1 MTKDLTV
8 GNPMRLIVDFAVP
21 MLLGMLFQ
29 QCYNMMDTMIV
40 GKLLGASAL
49 AAVGSTGSIQ
59 FLVIGFCMGICS
71 GFAIPVAQKMGAGD
85 HSGMRQCVANA
96 GWLSILFAAVITI
109 VTCIFCHQILT
120 GMNTPQDIYVDAY
133 RYLFVIFLG
142 IPATFLYNL
151 LAGIIRALGDSKTPV
166 VFLAIA
172 SFLNIVLDFVLI
184 LYCNTGVAGAAIA
197 TVVSQSVSGI
207 ACLLYMRKKYPILHM
222 TKEERRING
231 RICRWLCLM
240 GVPMGLQYSIT
251 AIGSI
256 VLQTAVNSL
265 GSAYVAAI
273 AAGSKL
279 FQIMCCPF
287 DAMGGTM
294 ATYCGQNVGAQKLE
308 RLGQGIRS
316 CIILGV
322 GYAIL
327 SFVALLLF
335 APEMAIL
342 FLDAKEQSIIQDT
355 VQYTTI
361 LGAFYIPLALVN
373 ILRFSIQ
380 GMGFSNFAILAGVME
395 MLART
400 GVGIWLVPVFGFTG
414 ACCAS
419 PAAWI
424 CADLF
429 LIPATVWCIHS
440 LKKKLSTECHE
451 DMDHMDQKEKKWCL

>member
-8 GNPMRLIVDFAVP
+8 GSPMKLIVDFAVP

-96 GWLSILFAAVITI
+96 GWLSILFAVVVTI
-109 VTCIFCHQILT
+109 VTCVFCHQILT
-120 GMNTPQDIYVDAY
+120 GMNTPQDIYEGAY

-172 SFLNIVLDFVLI
+172 SFLNIGLDFVLI
-184 LYCNTGVAGAAIA
+184 LYFNTGVAGAAIA

-279 FQIMCCPF
+279 FQIMC
-287 DAMGGTM
+287 
-294 ATYCGQNVGAQKLE
+294 
-308 RLGQGIRS
+308 
-316 CIILGV
+316 
-322 GYAIL
+322 
-327 SFVALLLF
+327 
-335 APEMAIL
+335 
-342 FLDAKEQSIIQDT
+342 
-355 VQYTTI
+355 
-361 LGAFYIPLALVN
+361 
-373 ILRFSIQ
+373 
-380 GMGFSNFAILAGVME
+380 
-395 MLART
+395 
-400 GVGIWLVPVFGFTG
+400 
-414 ACCAS
+414 
-419 PAAWI
+419 
-424 CADLF
+424 
-429 LIPATVWCIHS
+429 
-440 LKKKLSTECHE
+440 
-451 DMDHMDQKEKKWCL
+451 